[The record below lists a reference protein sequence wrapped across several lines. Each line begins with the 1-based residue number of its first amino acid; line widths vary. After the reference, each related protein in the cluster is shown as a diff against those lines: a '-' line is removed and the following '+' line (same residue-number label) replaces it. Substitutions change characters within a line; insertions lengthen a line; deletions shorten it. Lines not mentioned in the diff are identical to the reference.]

1 MNKNLAK
8 RIAVGAGLAA
18 VMLPLAAM
26 AQLSADDLGLVD
38 AGAEIGLTDRD
49 IRETVGSIIKAFM
62 GLLGIVAV
70 VIILLGGFKW
80 MMSQG
85 ESAKV
90 DDAKKL
96 MMSGVIGLAIILTSY
111 AIATFVI
118 DALVNAT
125 GGNTLP
131 PPEIEG

>member
-118 DALVNAT
+118 DALVKAT
-125 GGNTLP
+125 S
-131 PPEIEG
+131 